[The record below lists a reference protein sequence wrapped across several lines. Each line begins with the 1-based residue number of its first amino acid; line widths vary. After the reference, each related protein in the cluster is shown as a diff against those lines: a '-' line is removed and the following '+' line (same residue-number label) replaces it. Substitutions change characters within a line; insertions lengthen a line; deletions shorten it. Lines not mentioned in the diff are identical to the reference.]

1 MAGPQNLA
9 IFFDINSIMTTTNSY
24 ARQPSKLDYASP
36 TQFKFNILK
45 LPKVE
50 YFCTQVNVPGITL
63 GGSMT
68 QATPLKD
75 IPIPGDKLTYE
86 PLSMTF
92 MVDENLENFQE
103 IHGWL
108 VGLGFPRD
116 YSEFR
121 NLVSAGGDRFP
132 TKNQS
137 ISTEVGKVKYGSP
150 NVGGTYSDATLTILT
165 SKNNPQL
172 EVRFRDVFPT
182 ALTGLT
188 YSQQADD
195 VDYLTATVSFSY
207 SIYDFASV
215 GASTASITTS

>member
-1 MAGPQNLA
+1 
-9 IFFDINSIMTTTNSY
+9 MTTTNSY
-24 ARQPSKLDYASP
+24 NRQPTKLDYADP
-36 TQFKFNILK
+36 TKFKFNVLK

-50 YFCTQVNVPGITL
+50 YFCTSVNLPGISL
-63 GGSMT
+63 SDNYT
-68 QATPLKD
+68 QPTPFRD
-75 IPIPGDKLTYE
+75 IPMPGEKLTYDR
-86 PLSMTF
+86 LALTF
-92 MVDENLENFQE
+92 LVDENLENYQE

-108 VGLGFPRD
+108 RGLGFPGGYD
-116 YSEFR
+116 EFKT
-121 NLVSAGGDRFP
+121 LLDSGTDRFP
-132 TKNQS
+132 TSKNS
-137 ISTEVGKVKYGSP
+137 VLGDAGRSKFAAPST
-150 NVGGTYSDATLTILT
+150 GGVFSDATLTILT

-188 YSQQADD
+188 YDQQAAD